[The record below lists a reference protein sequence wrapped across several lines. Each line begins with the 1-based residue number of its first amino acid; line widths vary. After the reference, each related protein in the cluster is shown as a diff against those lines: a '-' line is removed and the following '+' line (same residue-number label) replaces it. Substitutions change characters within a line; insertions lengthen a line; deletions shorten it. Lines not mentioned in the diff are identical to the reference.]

1 MKNLKEKVV
10 VISGAGSG
18 IGQALAIQMAKEG
31 ARLALNDC
39 NEIALKE
46 TISLIENQAVYS
58 EVVDVSVRE
67 AIERFAQNV
76 MKAYGKVD
84 VVINNAGVAL
94 AGKEVLET
102 AYEDFEWLMSIN
114 FWGTVYGT
122 KAFLPFLLKEKEAS
136 LVNISSV
143 FGLVGIAG
151 QTSYCASKF
160 AVRGFTEC
168 IRMEMIQK
176 NVCVS
181 SVHPGGI
188 KTNIARNS
196 KGWEGIANKARII
209 ERTETVS
216 FINTP
221 AYAASVIIKGIQQ
234 KKEKILIGK
243 DARSLDKLARIFPV
257 NYTKILFKKLN
268 GFNK

>member
-1 MKNLKEKVV
+1 MKNLKDKVV

-18 IGQALAIQMAKEG
+18 IGQALALQMSKEG
-31 ARLALNDC
+31 AKLALNDC
-39 NEIALKE
+39 NEIALHE
-46 TISLIENQAVYS
+46 TISLIGNHPVFS
-58 EVVDVSVRE
+58 VVLDVADRA
-67 AIERFAQNV
+67 AIEDFAQNV
-76 MKAYGKVD
+76 INTYGKVD

-102 AYEDFEWLMSIN
+102 AYEDFEWLMKIN

-122 KAFLPFLLKEKEAS
+122 RAFLPFLLKEKEAS

-143 FGLVGIAG
+143 FGLVGVAG

-160 AVRGFTEC
+160 AVRGFTES

-176 NVCVS
+176 NVCIS

-196 KGWEGIANKARII
+196 KGWEGIANKAAII
-209 ERTETVS
+209 EKTETVS

-243 DARSLDKLARIFPV
+243 DARLLDRLARIFPV
-257 NYTKILFKKLN
+257 NYSKMLFKKVN
-268 GFNK
+268 GFKK

>member
-1 MKNLKEKVV
+1 MKNLQDKVV

-18 IGQALAIQMAKEG
+18 IGRALALQMAKEG
-31 ARLALNDC
+31 AKLALNDC

-46 TISLIENQAVYS
+46 TISLIENPVVYS
-58 EVVDVSVRE
+58 EVLDVADKE
-67 AIERFAQNV
+67 KIERFAQNV
-76 MKAYGKVD
+76 VEAYDKVD

-94 AGKEVLET
+94 AGKDALAT
-102 AYEDFEWLMSIN
+102 AYEEFEWLMNIN

-143 FGLVGIAG
+143 FGLAGVAG

-160 AVRGFTEC
+160 AVRGFTES

-181 SVHPGGI
+181 CVHPGGI
-188 KTNIARNS
+188 KTNIAKNS
-196 KGWEGIANKARII
+196 KGWEGIANKAAII
-209 ERTETVS
+209 EKTERVS

-243 DARSLDKLARIFPV
+243 DARLLDRLVRIFSV
-257 NYTKILFKKLN
+257 RYTKILFKKLN

>member
-1 MKNLKEKVV
+1 MKNLKDKVV

-18 IGQALAIQMAKEG
+18 IGRALAIQMAKEG
-31 ARLALNDC
+31 SKLALNDC
-39 NEIALKE
+39 NEVALKE
-46 TISLIENQAVYS
+46 TISFIENQAVYS
-58 EVVDVSVRE
+58 EVADVADRE
-67 AIERFAQNV
+67 KIEHFAQNV
-76 MKAYGKVD
+76 IKAYGKVD

-94 AGKEVLET
+94 AGKELTAT
-102 AYEDFEWLMSIN
+102 AYEDFEWLMNIN

-143 FGLVGIAG
+143 FGLVGVAG

-160 AVRGFTEC
+160 AVRGFTESV
-168 IRMEMIQK
+168 RMEMTQK

-188 KTNIARNS
+188 KTNIAKNS
-196 KGWEGIANKARII
+196 KGWEGIANKAAII
-209 ERTETVS
+209 ENTETVS

-243 DARSLDKLARIFPV
+243 DARFLDRLARVFPV
-257 NYTKILFKKLN
+257 NYSKILFKKLN